1 MNPKKNCLRCNRL
14 IDAEARICPFCNQE
28 QMVEDLDGSTKPVK
42 EPSPPSPSPIWGAG
56 SERSRRRKIILTT
69 GGVILLIATFFGGW
83 ILYALGQ
90 QDRGRRPDAEEIP
103 VAETE
108 DPTPLPDLTLV
119 ADHRADPSIDPAY
132 TSRLGEELN
141 AELPEEFQR
150 RDATALPWAVYQRVA
165 AEEEIRETERR
176 ARLVDPREVTEA
188 ARPRQPV
195 ARVERDTE
203 SPQPPAR
210 PLGEIPGAA
219 PPVME
224 GPAAAPQQQQQPQ
237 AAPEAAGMVQTKPK
251 PVSQPL
257 PSIVS
262 RVPGTIRLNLTVGA
276 NGQVQNVEVLQQM
289 PGVTPRV
296 VAAVREWR
304 FQPATIDG
312 RPIESNYQVEI
323 VVRPNR

>member
-28 QMVEDLDGSTKPVK
+28 QMVETLDGSTKPVTQ
-42 EPSPPSPSPIWGAG
+42 PSPPSPSPIWGAG
-56 SERSRRRKIILTT
+56 SERSRRRKIILTA

-83 ILYALGQ
+83 LLYALGQ
-90 QDRGRRPDAEEIP
+90 GDRGRAQDAEEIP

-119 ADHRADPSIDPAY
+119 ADHRADPNIDPAY

-195 ARVERDTE
+195 ARVERAPEGPGT
-203 SPQPPAR
+203 PPR

-219 PPVME
+219 PPVAE
-224 GPAAAPQQQQQPQ
+224 APAPAPQQAQQAQ
-237 AAPEAAGMVQTKPK
+237 APEAAGIVQTKPK

-276 NGQVQNVEVLQQM
+276 NGRVQNVEVLQQM

>member
-28 QMVEDLDGSTKPVK
+28 QMVETLDGSTKPVK

-56 SERSRRRKIILTT
+56 SERSRRRKIILSAA
-69 GGVILLIATFFGGW
+69 GGVLLIATFFIGW
-83 ILYALGQ
+83 IVYALGQ
-90 QDRGRRPDAEEIP
+90 QDRGQRRVAEEIP
-103 VAETE
+103 MVETE

-119 ADHRADPSIDPAY
+119 ADHRADPNIDPAY

-219 PPVME
+219 GPVTEAPTPPS
-224 GPAAAPQQQQQPQ
+224 QQAQQAQ
-237 AAPEAAGMVQTKPK
+237 APEAAGIVQTKPK

-262 RVPGTIRLNLTVGA
+262 RVPGTIRLNLIVGA
-276 NGQVQNVEVLQQM
+276 NGRVQNVEVLQQM